1 MKLKV
6 FTFRFS
12 ENAGGFID
20 DPLQEFIV
28 DKEVIEFSEHF
39 FVHEKTPYLMVLL
52 AYRSLADD
60 ERRRPIR
67 SPDPRLELD
76 ATEREAFDAL
86 RTWRAARAR
95 VEGIPPYL
103 IATNKQLAKMITL
116 KATSRTVLS
125 SIEGIGEGKAAKY
138 GEEILQLLAKHLTL
152 AAPAETPKAKEE
164 TPT

>member
-1 MKLKV
+1 
-6 FTFRFS
+6 
-12 ENAGGFID
+12 
-20 DPLQEFIV
+20 
-28 DKEVIEFSEHF
+28 
-39 FVHEKTPYLMVLL
+39 MVLL

-67 SPDPRLELD
+67 IPDPRLDLD
-76 ATEREAFDAL
+76 VTERETFDAL

-95 VEGIPPYL
+95 LEGIPPYL

-125 SIEGIGEGKAAKY
+125 SIEGIGEAKAARY
-138 GEEILQLLAKHLTL
+138 DEEILQLLAKHLTL

-164 TPT
+164 PPT